1 MGLFLLAAAILSLF
15 HFSVTAYAA
24 KDAAPKRVLI
34 IYSYHEGLPWERLID
49 DSLRA
54 TLASKST
61 EPIELNVEHAD
72 RIRYPGD
79 SYLKNF
85 VDLLRHKY
93 SQPKI
98 DVVVGVDD
106 EATDILLKYGDELF
120 PGFRGSIL
128 RSPQVLELTDWKVN
142 GKNGAAEILRLKR
155 GTLRARMQKLGFGN
169 RRRVY
174 GFRAKQGMQRSASP
188 CPKNGR
194 SHLQKNYGGILAATK
209 TQRHQD

>member
-15 HFSVTAYAA
+15 HFSVIAYAA

-93 SQPKI
+93 SQPKM
-98 DVVVGVDD
+98 DVVIGVDD

-120 PGFRGSIL
+120 PGFPVVFLTAERKTLQRDSLKPNMTSLLWGVDIQGTVNLILKTLPEIRQTLIITGSSI
-128 RSPQVLELTDWKVN
+128 SD
-142 GKNGAAEILRLKR
+142 
-155 GTLRARMQKLGFGN
+155 RAVQN
-169 RRRVY
+169 
-174 GFRAKQGMQRSASP
+174 
-188 CPKNGR
+188 
-194 SHLQKNYGGILAATK
+194 LARK
-209 TQRHQD
+209 SLSQ

>member
-1 MGLFLLAAAILSLF
+1 LATLLF

-85 VDLLRHKY
+85 VDLLRQKY

-120 PGFRGSIL
+120 PGVPVVFLTAERKTLQRDSLKPNMTSLLWGVDIQGTVNLILKTLPEIRQTLIITGSSISDRAVQNLARKSLRGYQN
-128 RSPQVLELTDWKVN
+128 RLEIQYLPDIST
-142 GKNGAAEILRLKR
+142 KNIK
-155 GTLRARMQKLGFGN
+155 QK
-169 RRRVY
+169 
-174 GFRAKQGMQRSASP
+174 
-188 CPKNGR
+188 
-194 SHLQKNYGGILAATK
+194 
-209 TQRHQD
+209 